1 MSARRQ
7 LERISCYVLLAGAA
21 LVSNSAVAAGP
32 TLSAWQTAAT
42 DGEPDT
48 PVYETDLA
56 IGVDRAIAVFI
67 SNYEVSGDRK
77 ISYS

>member
-7 LERISCYVLLAGAA
+7 LQQISCCVLLAAMA

-32 TLSAWQTAAT
+32 TVSAWQTAAT

-48 PVYETDLA
+48 PVFETDLA